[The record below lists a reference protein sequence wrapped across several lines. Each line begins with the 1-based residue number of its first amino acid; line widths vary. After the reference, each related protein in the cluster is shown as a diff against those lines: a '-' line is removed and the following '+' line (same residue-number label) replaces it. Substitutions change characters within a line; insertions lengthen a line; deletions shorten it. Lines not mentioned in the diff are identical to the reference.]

1 MWRRRWRRGQGWAVP
16 CILRASWRTLGDR
29 DPLGSL
35 NLSSSDSQSENPV
48 AAQWPSSAKPWA
60 KRDSYL
66 CGWHY
71 VVTRTCVGGYV
82 PEFTSLPSASCG
94 SWGDAGKQCA
104 PRPGHT
110 QPFWRPAPRQR
121 QGGCSPPGRS
131 AGNPWGAETLAE
143 DEPLRSGRAG
153 PVWTEAAAPP
163 ARPGDAESTPAA
175 RARPGARPLAASPAL
190 TARAGAPEPFGKR
203 CCDPQELTPVPGGS
217 RRRGSSLG
225 APHDPGTAAETRRNA
240 SSPTAALARPGG
252 ARVSRPPLWGLG

>member
-1 MWRRRWRRGQGWAVP
+1 M
-16 CILRASWRTLGDR
+16 
-29 DPLGSL
+29 
-35 NLSSSDSQSENPV
+35 V
-48 AAQWPSSAKPWA
+48 AQRPSPAKPWA

-190 TARAGAPEPFGKR
+190 TAGAGAPEPFGKR
-203 CCDPQELTPVPGGS
+203 CCDPQEPTPVPGGS

-225 APHDPGTAAETRRNA
+225 APHDPGTAAETRRNGGRFLPR
-240 SSPTAALARPGG
+240 SRPRPSWRRPGVQ
-252 ARVSRPPLWGLG
+252 ATALGTGVTGTGP